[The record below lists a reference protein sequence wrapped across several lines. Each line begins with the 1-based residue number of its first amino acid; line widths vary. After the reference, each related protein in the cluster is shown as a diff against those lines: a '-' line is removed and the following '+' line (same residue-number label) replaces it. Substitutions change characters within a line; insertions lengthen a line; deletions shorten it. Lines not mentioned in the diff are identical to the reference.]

1 MTSNEIL
8 TLITALGTGIG
19 RGAGGDDFNADKLRY
34 HRIIIMTD
42 ADVDGAHIRTL
53 LLTFFF
59 RQMPELVE
67 RGHIYI
73 AQPPLYKVKH
83 GKDEQ
88 YLKDAHDLDAYMLKI
103 ALKDAALHT
112 GIVDAS
118 GVATVL
124 QGEALEALARQ
135 YLLAEQVITRL
146 VELDGLRSAAP
157 ACQRPRDRSR
167 HHRIGGRG
175 GA

>member
-1 MTSNEIL
+1 
-8 TLITALGTGIG
+8 
-19 RGAGGDDFNADKLRY
+19 
-34 HRIIIMTD
+34 MTD

-73 AQPPLYKVKH
+73 AQPPLYKVKL

-88 YLKDAHDLDAYMLKI
+88 YLKDGHELDAYLLKV
-103 ALKDAALHT
+103 ALKDAQLET
-112 GIVDAS
+112 GGA
-118 GVATVL
+118 GAAVL

-135 YLLAEQVITRL
+135 YVLAENVVERLSTGWTSRRCAPSPTASSSTSTRSRRPSAVGAQAL
-146 VELDGLRSAAP
+146 QEPALARRRSRRRVRRAHRQAHRCASAACTT
-157 ACQRPRDRSR
+157 ATSR
-167 HHRIGGRG
+167 
-175 GA
+175 AA